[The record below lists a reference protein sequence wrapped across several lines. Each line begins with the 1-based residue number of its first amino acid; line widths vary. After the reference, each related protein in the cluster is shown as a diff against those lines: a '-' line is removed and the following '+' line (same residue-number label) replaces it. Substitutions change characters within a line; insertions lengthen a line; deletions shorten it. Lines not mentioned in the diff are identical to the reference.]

1 MPRKLIAALIAVL
14 AVAFAFSA
22 LAAMRWPSIMLAVA
36 ILFHEAQLEGVD
48 WRALGLHYGIPY
60 FAAAAFYYVA
70 SIQVARARPGAVLSY
85 FLGCATGLPALFIT
99 DFELG
104 WWRDPSSAEGAVA
117 GACVSASLLA
127 MAVWILRRRPALQ
140 SGPDACDEPEEA
152 DVAPAP
158 KRSKRARDLPLNVA
172 AYAPPRGTP
181 FAGAIAANRARFAR
195 DGRRMMAR
203 RAR

>member
-36 ILFHEAQLEGVD
+36 MLFHEARLEGVD
-48 WRALGLHYGIPY
+48 WRALGLHFGIPY
-60 FAAAAFYYVA
+60 FAAAAFYYLAAV
-70 SIQVARARPGAVLSY
+70 QVARARPGAVLAY
-85 FLGCATGLPALFIT
+85 VLGCLTGLPALFIT

-104 WWRDPSSAEGAVA
+104 WWRNPSSAEGAVA
-117 GACVSASLLA
+117 GACVSAMLLA
-127 MAVWILRRRPALQ
+127 MAVWMLRRRTPA
-140 SGPDACDEPEEA
+140 SRA
-152 DVAPAP
+152 DHPAP
-158 KRSKRARDLPLNVA
+158 ERPRDRRALEAPLDPA

-181 FAGAIAANRARFAR
+181 FASAIAANRARFAR

-203 RAR
+203 RGR